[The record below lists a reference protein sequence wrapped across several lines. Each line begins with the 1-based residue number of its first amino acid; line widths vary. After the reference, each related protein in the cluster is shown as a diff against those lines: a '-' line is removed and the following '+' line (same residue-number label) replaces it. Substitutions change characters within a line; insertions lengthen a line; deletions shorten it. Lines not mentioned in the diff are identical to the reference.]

1 MKLPNRNLG
10 NGTAKII
17 IFLIKAYRRFYTK
30 MAVFKECPKAC
41 VVLVSFDLSYPFTNL
56 NADKYI
62 V

>member
-1 MKLPNRNLG
+1 
-10 NGTAKII
+10 
-17 IFLIKAYRRFYTK
+17 

-41 VVLVSFDLSYPFTNL
+41 VVLVSLDHSYPFTNL